1 MQSHAFYLIVALA
14 LLAVSSL
21 LVMWGERLWKNS
33 ASANE
38 NKQKGEAFRSFYHV
52 IWVLLFWY
60 GLIFS
65 LPFWISYK
73 QKIINSVLFEDR
85 IVIVAKAL
93 LFPIV
98 LFTLLLYGRSKGY
111 LKWIHDLNWPDKEN
125 L

>member
-1 MQSHAFYLIVALA
+1 MQSQVFYLFVALA
-14 LLAVSSL
+14 LLAASSL
-21 LVMWGERLWKNS
+21 LVVWGERLWKNS
-33 ASANE
+33 PPAKDTE
-38 NKQKGEAFRSFYHV
+38 RKGEAFRSFYHV

-73 QKIINSVLFEDR
+73 QKIINAAIFQDRFVL
-85 IVIVAKAL
+85 VAKAL
-93 LFPIV
+93 IFPIV
-98 LFTLLLYGRSKGY
+98 LFVLLLYGRKRGY